1 MRQWVVGLTVAVAVA
16 AGWDVGA
23 AAIRV
28 APPDTVHDAITLAQR
43 LQDDAR
49 VLRNGVR
56 SGAAVAV
63 LDRQRSRLHAGLARL
78 VESHQ
83 QWAGT
88 LPVTDRERVAA
99 HMSTIET
106 GCSHLRLMLVE
117 LDGVLAA
124 PAPDRDKVR
133 TLGQSIGAQAARC
146 ERALRA
152 ADRTVRDG

>member
-1 MRQWVVGLTVAVAVA
+1 MRQWVVGLTVASAVA
-16 AGWDVGA
+16 AGSNVGA
-23 AAIRV
+23 AAMR
-28 APPDTVHDAITLAQR
+28 AELPDAVHDAITLAQR

-63 LDRQRSRLHAGLARL
+63 LERQRSRLHAGLTQL

-83 QWAGT
+83 QWAGA
-88 LPVTDRERVAA
+88 LPVTDRQRVAE

-106 GCSHLRLMLVE
+106 GCDHLRLMLVQ
-117 LDGVLAA
+117 LGDVLAA

-152 ADRTVRDG
+152 ADRRVGDG

>member
-1 MRQWVVGLTVAVAVA
+1 MRQWVVGLTVAASVA
-16 AGWDVGA
+16 AGSPVGA
-23 AAIRV
+23 TATRV
-28 APPDTVHDAITLAQR
+28 GPPDAIHDAMTLAQR

-63 LDRQRSRLHAGLARL
+63 LERQRSRLHAGLAQL

-83 QWAGT
+83 QWAGA
-88 LPVTDRERVAA
+88 LRVTDRQRVAA
-99 HMSTIET
+99 HMSTIEA
-106 GCSHLRLMLVE
+106 GCDHLRLMLVQ
-117 LDGVLAA
+117 LGDVLAA

-152 ADRTVRDG
+152 ADRTIRDG

>member
-1 MRQWVVGLTVAVAVA
+1 MRQWVVGLTVAVSVA
-16 AGWDVGA
+16 AGSEVGA
-23 AAIRV
+23 AAMR
-28 APPDTVHDAITLAQR
+28 AEPPDAVHDAITLAQR

-63 LDRQRSRLHAGLARL
+63 LERQRSRLHAGLTQL

-83 QWAGT
+83 HWAGA
-88 LPVTDRERVAA
+88 LPVTDRQRVAG

-106 GCSHLRLMLVE
+106 GCDHLRLMLVQ
-117 LDGVLAA
+117 LGDALAA

>member
-1 MRQWVVGLTVAVAVA
+1 MRQWVVGLTVAIGVA
-16 AGWDVGA
+16 AGSNVGA
-23 AAIRV
+23 AAMR
-28 APPDTVHDAITLAQR
+28 AEPPDAVRDAITLAQR

-63 LDRQRSRLHAGLARL
+63 LERQRSRLHAGLTQL

-83 QWAGT
+83 QWAGA
-88 LPVTDRERVAA
+88 LPVTDRQRVAE

-106 GCSHLRLMLVE
+106 GCDHLRLMLVQ
-117 LDGVLAA
+117 LGDVLAA

-152 ADRTVRDG
+152 ADRRVRDG